1 MDNGPE
7 GYSFGALLSVL
18 RDSVRG
24 RPRSASPGKARVLEN
39 FFSLSALQVARYVF
53 PLIALPYLLR
63 VVGFANY
70 GLIAFAQ
77 ALVAYLVTLTD
88 YGFNFTATR
97 DIAQHRSDPRSVSKI
112 FFSVMFA
119 KALLVLVSLGILVA
133 IVFTVPGFAR
143 NWPLYLFTFG
153 SVPGNALFPTWF
165 FQGIEDMKCIAVLGF
180 VDRLLFTLLL
190 FVFIRHS
197 WQYLYV
203 PLVNS
208 VGVIIAGAAG
218 AVIAIRRIGAGIII
232 PRWNEICAQFKA
244 GWHVFV
250 SNAAVTGY
258 GSTRIFAVGLFAA
271 PAITGA
277 YALAERLT
285 GVAYSFGMV
294 PLQQAIYPRLAELY
308 VRSRTRSFQV
318 MAALQRLVTM
328 AWIALA
334 LVAFWVAPFL
344 VRLIAGAGSP
354 TAALAFRLLLVGVVL
369 GNANILRLQFL
380 LVAGLD
386 KTYSRIV
393 LGESLVGILLS
404 FGGAYAWSYLGPA
417 ASVIAVQAV
426 GIILAVGVVWRNPVA
441 VGARAAEDAG
451 A

>member
-1 MDNGPE
+1 
-7 GYSFGALLSVL
+7 
-18 RDSVRG
+18 
-24 RPRSASPGKARVLEN
+24 
-39 FFSLSALQVARYVF
+39 
-53 PLIALPYLLR
+53 
-63 VVGFANY
+63 
-70 GLIAFAQ
+70 
-77 ALVAYLVTLTD
+77 
-88 YGFNFTATR
+88 
-97 DIAQHRSDPRSVSKI
+97 
-112 FFSVMFA
+112 
-119 KALLVLVSLGILVA
+119 
-133 IVFTVPGFAR
+133 
-143 NWPLYLFTFG
+143 
-153 SVPGNALFPTWF
+153 
-165 FQGIEDMKCIAVLGF
+165 
-180 VDRLLFTLLL
+180 
-190 FVFIRHS
+190 
-197 WQYLYV
+197 
-203 PLVNS
+203 
-208 VGVIIAGAAG
+208 
-218 AVIAIRRIGAGIII
+218 
-232 PRWNEICAQFKA
+232 
-244 GWHVFV
+244 
-250 SNAAVTGY
+250 
-258 GSTRIFAVGLFAA
+258 
-271 PAITGA
+271 
-277 YALAERLT
+277 
-285 GVAYSFGMV
+285 
-294 PLQQAIYPRLAELY
+294 
-308 VRSRTRSFQV
+308 